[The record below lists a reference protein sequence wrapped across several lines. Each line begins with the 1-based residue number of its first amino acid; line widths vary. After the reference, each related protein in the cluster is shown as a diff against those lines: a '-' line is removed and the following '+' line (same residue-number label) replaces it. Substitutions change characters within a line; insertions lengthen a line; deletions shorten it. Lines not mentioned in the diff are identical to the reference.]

1 MSYDKLKKE
10 ELLELVLKL
19 ENDAVVMQQKITD
32 LLEIEKRNKIIL
44 QGSKEKDFLIKD
56 LNDTVTILKNNME
69 LFEQE
74 KTDLINKI
82 EQQTNEAIKK
92 SSAQAMYIA
101 KDYEILKGSVAG
113 TLEVNKVLV
122 DLKKEQ
128 DKALEK
134 VILIFNETLFEEEK

>member
-10 ELLELVLKL
+10 ELLEVVFKL
-19 ENDAVVMQQKITD
+19 ENDKVVMQQKITD

>member
-1 MSYDKLKKE
+1 
-10 ELLELVLKL
+10 
-19 ENDAVVMQQKITD
+19 
-32 LLEIEKRNKIIL
+32 
-44 QGSKEKDFLIKD
+44 
-56 LNDTVTILKNNME
+56 ME

-92 SSAQAMYIA
+92 SSAQAMHIA

>member
-10 ELLELVLKL
+10 ELLEVVFKL
-19 ENDAVVMQQKITD
+19 ENDKVVMQQKITD

-92 SSAQAMYIA
+92 SSAQAMHIA